1 MNLTKIVKIE
11 SQEDYESTVPS
22 TVRLAN
28 EEKVHKFLFH
38 SYHVADGLSWCTEEN
53 ARGGHPAPGTFY
65 RDVHADEVKVGGCC
79 SMYWVPL
86 RHVLNYRWIATPVV
100 LAASTER
107 RGAAYSSIHRYV
119 VCALGGHPAHQVAAA
134 RTVLILEGVELS
146 CFVVPSTGTPFSE
159 SPELESTRVAGTM
172 IDRDES
178 SPELPTTR

>member
-1 MNLTKIVKIE
+1 MNLAKIVKIE
-11 SQEDYESTVPS
+11 SQDDYESTVPS

-65 RDVHADEVKVGGCC
+65 RYVHANEVKVGGC

-119 VCALGGHPAHQVAAA
+119 VCAVGGHPAHQVAAA
-134 RTVLILEGVELS
+134 RTALIPEGVELS

-159 SPELESTRVAGTM
+159 SPKLESTRVAGTM